1 MLADKLIQYTNDYDL
16 SDIHI
21 RANQPLAI
29 RVNGEI
35 MVFKDDIITQVELE
49 QFWKSVLTK
58 KQLVEI
64 VNNRDLDFATVIETL
79 SLQS

>member
-1 MLADKLIQYTNDYDL
+1 MLADKLIQYTNDHDL

-35 MVFKDDIITQVELE
+35 MVLKILLLKKNSFGN
-49 QFWKSVLTK
+49 QF
-58 KQLVEI
+58 
-64 VNNRDLDFATVIETL
+64 
-79 SLQS
+79 